1 MGEYLPPENIKLPFN
16 FTAQGY
22 TSASSTS
29 LLFKFAPKGSFGTLR
44 AAVNAMQPYLYE
56 TYTYVKSCPKYVVG
70 YGSGRVQIIKG
81 RCLFGGIRD
90 LQGSILGL
98 PLLYTIGGLS
108 ASINS
113 ILNCDRSDLVS
124 SCFPIKPEDLIA
136 FSGGHLPID
145 ISSTINSIKKNDFR
159 DLTTFI
165 DLHSPGDVNAY
176 IGIHQPIILPAS
188 IIVLKNKGIYD
199 ISSLIYTHSS
209 INISSVIDIHTPV
222 NLYAIIKSFIPT
234 YRDLSSF
241 LYAWEENNLT
251 STIDIH
257 NYINLC
263 ASVGGSGKGEYDLY
277 SYILPEKNKSTGN
290 ILSQIDIHLY
300 KNLSLSITGIKSDFA
315 DFGSI
320 VHSWEL
326 RDIQSTIDLHQ
337 PENIKFSIRGWAS
350 ISTNFGGSIRSW
362 YKDNFIDI
370 NSLIDTHLPNNL
382 QSIIDLHQPENIQFI
397 IRGWASIYK
406 NFGGAV
412 RSWYKDNI
420 YDISSII
427 DLHQPIDFQSFID
440 LHQPVNLLSTIGVHT
455 YNQFQIILRTWIL
468 GNQQTLYSGI
478 TGLQQSNISAY
489 LSVIPPGNLR
499 VYLRA
504 WQRSIP
510 TDLISSL
517 SGWQES
523 QYLNSLINIHRPVNI
538 QSIIRGLAKE
548 VQINLISTLYG
559 WQSSNLESS
568 IGSHAWGSLSAS
580 TFLYTPPL
588 LSASLRGWFTNSQ
601 NDLSSST
608 YGWQTNNLTT
618 LIGSHK
624 YGTLNI
630 ILRSFC
636 IEVNKDI
643 TGNAYGWK
651 QGSLSAYLG
660 GSLPENLKVYLR
672 AWYRGVYK
680 DLSSLLHG
688 WQESPNLNS
697 LVEVHQPKNIQF
709 IIRGWETE
717 VYKNLSSILHGW
729 TFNNLTTFIS
739 PHQYKF
745 ILSSIRVWMVN
756 IDKSLPSSVMGWQDS
771 NLNGI
776 MGAHLWGSL
785 PASIFLHPPPLLP
798 ATIRGW
804 YKKQQQDL
812 YSNAYGWQTGNL
824 RVVVGGHTYGTLNI
838 ILKSFHRSVI
848 VDMPVNIHG
857 WQQSPNLITYIG
869 SHEACNF
876 GIILKGMA
884 VGVIHDLY
892 SYIRGWQ
899 KSDLNV
905 LIESHQP
912 SSIIGYIRIFQ
923 VVNKSIKASIHGWQQ
938 LDMSALS
945 SGHLPLNIAASIR
958 MWYTG
963 KFKSFTGLIHGW
975 QELDLNVAVSAHPPI
990 NLNSFLR
997 ATKKLNKLLNVNVR
1011 GWQKLDLKLIIGAHD
1026 PINLSSIIASH
1037 PPMNLRGAIR
1047 SLQKNS
1053 KLLSAKVHVWQIVN
1067 IGLKLKGTHKPID
1080 FLGQIFVEQ
1089 RSIAVL
1095 PSYIRAWHVR
1105 YLTAYLNI
1113 VYMRSLQATL
1123 LPIPPVNLSGY
1134 LKARYKK
1141 SLPSFIRGWQTNFLG
1156 ASIKQIY
1163 VEHITARIYP
1173 KTDMYKNLRAM
1184 IEGSGD
1190 GYKDIRGLIVAFQW
1204 IQLGAILRAT
1214 YLTNVSAYLYA
1225 VAPKDLSS
1233 KIHVWHERFLQGIL
1247 TGQNYPW
1254 NLTAQ
1259 IYSKGDWRTFTANI
1273 QPRKNM
1279 ETSNDLS
1286 ISIHPWEIRLFPAY
1300 IYGENA
1306 KLLSAYL
1313 NPLGYARDLH
1323 ASIRPK
1329 VIRLTTIIS
1338 IPTQVHKDLSA
1349 TINYLCFRTGSSNL
1363 SSNVYT
1369 KYLKDLSAY
1378 IKPIKYVY
1386 KPKTLV
1392 AKVGYTDAYL
1402 EVDKLK
1408 IHINIYPNEFF
1419 TENKYKI
1426 KLNLLDA
1433 TIFLTAYIRGTL
1445 RYKELSSNIVGKDIP
1460 TYVFDSSLKNREIVI
1475 NKTYDGIFKE
1485 FETVEMAFKSA
1496 VKDYFFSSGSGYIW
1510 KNNSLD
1516 KWVLS
1521 LNSMLPANTEL
1532 GIIRRLHRA
1541 TTLYDLKS
1549 FKSVD
1554 EAIKASI
1561 AYVTEYPQSC
1571 LSATLNNVSE
1581 NRFLSSMIIPKYT
1594 KSENAGLISIITSIG
1609 NTVVVN
1615 KKYTISKI

>member
-1 MGEYLPPENIKLPFN
+1 MSDYFPPENTKIPFN
-16 FTAQGY
+16 FSTQGY
-22 TSASSTS
+22 APIDGAS
-29 LLFKFAPKGSFGTLR
+29 LLFKFASQGNLGTLT
-44 AAVNAMQPYLYE
+44 AAINVMQPYLYE
-56 TYTYVKSCPKYVVG
+56 THTYVKSCPKYVIG

-113 ILNCDRSDLVS
+113 ILNFDRSDLPS
-124 SCFPIKPEDLIA
+124 SCFPIKPEDLSA
-136 FSGGHLPID
+136 FTGGHLPID

-199 ISSLIYTHSS
+199 ISSLIDTHSS
-209 INISSVIDIHTPV
+209 IDIYSVIDIHTPV
-222 NLYAIIKSFIPT
+222 DLYAIIKSFIPT

-300 KNLSLSITGIKSDFA
+300 KNLSLSIKGITSDFA

-326 RDIQSTIDLHQ
+326 RDIQSAIDLHQ
-337 PENIKFSIRGWAS
+337 PEKLASVIRGW
-350 ISTNFGGSIRSW
+350 ISTYRDLGGSIRSW
-362 YKDNFIDI
+362 CKNNFINI
-370 NSLIDTHLPNNL
+370 SSLIDIHLPNNL
-382 QSIIDLHQPENIQFI
+382 QSMIDLHQPEKINSI
-397 IRGWASIYK
+397 IRGWTSIYK
-406 NFGGAV
+406 NIGASI
-412 RSWYKDNI
+412 RSLHDYI

-427 DLHQPIDFQSFID
+427 DIHQPIDIQSFID
-440 LHQPVNLLSTIGVHT
+440 LHRPVNLLSIIGVHT
-455 YNQFQIILRTWIL
+455 YSQLQIVLRTWIL

-478 TGLQQSNISAY
+478 TGLQQNNISAY
-489 LSVIPPGNLR
+489 LAVILPSNLKS
-499 VYLRA
+499 YLRA
-504 WQRSIP
+504 WQKNIYL
-510 TDLISSL
+510 DLNSNL
-517 SGWQES
+517 YGWQES
-523 QYLNSLINIHRPVNI
+523 QYLNSSIESHQHINI
-538 QSIIRGLAKE
+538 QSIIRGWEKE
-548 VQINLISTLYG
+548 IQKSLNSNLRG
-559 WQSSNLESS
+559 WQTNDFES
-568 IGSHAWGSLSAS
+568 IIDSHAWGSLSAS

-588 LSASLRGWFTNSQ
+588 LSASLRSWFTNSQ
-601 NDLSSST
+601 NNLSSST
-608 YGWQTNNLTT
+608 YGWQTNDLTT

-624 YGTLNI
+624 YGTLNV

-636 IEVNKDI
+636 VDLGRDI
-643 TGNAYGWK
+643 TGNAFGWK

-697 LVEVHQPKNIQF
+697 LVEVHQPKNIQS
-709 IIRGWETE
+709 IVRGWETE
-717 VYKNLSSILHGW
+717 VYKNLSSILRGW
-729 TFNNLTTFIS
+729 KFNNLTTFIS

-756 IDKSLPSSVMGWQDS
+756 IGKNLPSSVMGWQDS
-771 NLNGI
+771 NLKGVIGI
-776 MGAHLWGSL
+776 HLYNSL
-785 PASIFLHPPPLLP
+785 SASVFLHPPPLLP
-798 ATIRGW
+798 VVIRGW
-804 YKKQQQDL
+804 YIKQQQDL
-812 YSNAYGWQTGNL
+812 YSNAHGWQTGNL
-824 RVVVGGHTYGTLNI
+824 KAIIGGNIYGTLNI
-838 ILKSFHRSVI
+838 ILKSFHRAVI
-848 VDMPVNIHG
+848 VDVSGNIHG
-857 WQQSPNLITYIG
+857 WQQSPDLITYIG
-869 SHEACNF
+869 SHIASNF

-884 VGVIHDLY
+884 VGVIEDLY
-892 SYIRGWQ
+892 SNIYGWQ
-899 KSDLNV
+899 KLDLS
-905 LIESHQP
+905 ISIKSHQP
-912 SSIIGYIRIFQ
+912 SNIIGYIRIVQ
-923 VVNKSIKASIHGWQQ
+923 AVNKSIKATIYGWQK
-938 LDMSALS
+938 LDMLALS
-945 SGHLPLNIAASIR
+945 SGHLPPNITSSIR

-963 KFKSFTGLIHGW
+963 KFKNIIGLIYGW
-975 QELDLNVAVSAHPPI
+975 QKLDLNIAISAHSPI
-990 NLNSFLR
+990 NLNSFLK
-997 ATKKLNKLLNVNVR
+997 ATKKLNRLLTAGVR
-1011 GWQKLDLKLIIGAHD
+1011 GWQKLDLKLIIGSHA

-1037 PPMNLRGAIR
+1037 PPINLRAAIR

-1053 KLLSAKVHVWQIVN
+1053 KLLSAKIHVWQIVN

-1089 RSIAVL
+1089 RSIARL

-1113 VYMRSLQATL
+1113 VYMRTLQATV
-1123 LPIPPVNLSGY
+1123 LPITPVNLNGY
-1134 LKARYKK
+1134 LKVRYKK
-1141 SLPSFIRGWQTNFLG
+1141 SLSSFIRGWKTNFLG

-1204 IQLGAILRAT
+1204 VQLGAILRAT

-1225 VAPKDLSS
+1225 VTPIDLPS

-1247 TGQNYPW
+1247 NGQNYPW

-1259 IYSKGDWRTFTANI
+1259 IYSKGGWKTFTANI

-1279 ETSNDLS
+1279 ETSSDLS
-1286 ISIHPWEIRLFPAY
+1286 ISIHPWETILFPAY

-1329 VIRLTTIIS
+1329 VIRLTTLID
-1338 IPTQVHKDLSA
+1338 IPTQIHKDLSA
-1349 TINYLCFRTGSSNL
+1349 TINYLCFRTNSRDLPSNI
-1363 SSNVYT
+1363 YI
-1369 KYLKDLSAY
+1369 KYLSDLSVY
-1378 IKPIKYVY
+1378 IKAIKYIY
-1386 KPKTLV
+1386 KSKILA
-1392 AKVGYTDAYL
+1392 AKIGYTDAYL

-1408 IHINIYPNEFF
+1408 ISINIYPNELF

-1445 RYKELSSNIVGKDIP
+1445 RYNNLSSNIVGKDVP
-1460 TYVFDSSLKNREIVI
+1460 KYVFKSTLKNREIVI

-1485 FETVEMAFKSA
+1485 FEVVEMAFKSA
-1496 VKDYFFSSGSGYIW
+1496 VKDYFFSSDGEYIW
-1510 KNNSLD
+1510 KSNNMD

-1521 LNSMLPANTEL
+1521 LNSILPANTGL
-1532 GIIRRLHRA
+1532 GTIRRLHKA
-1541 TTLYDLKS
+1541 TTMYDLKS
-1549 FKSVD
+1549 FKSID
-1554 EAIKASI
+1554 EAIRASI